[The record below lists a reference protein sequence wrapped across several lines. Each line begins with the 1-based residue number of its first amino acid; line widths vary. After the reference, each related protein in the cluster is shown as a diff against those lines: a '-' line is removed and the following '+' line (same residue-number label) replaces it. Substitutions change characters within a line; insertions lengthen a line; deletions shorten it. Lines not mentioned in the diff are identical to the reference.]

1 MAALAKATAFM
12 RSERVSPAASICF
25 AAVCTALSTGLYP
38 LLKALFALAA
48 GGFAGFFHSDR
59 LRVSTPLPDLT
70 PFIFATQSLAG
81 FKGSNG
87 SSNHGTP

>member
-1 MAALAKATAFM
+1 M

-25 AAVCTALSTGLYP
+25 AAVCTALSTGIPP
-38 LLKALFALAA
+38 LLKALFGLAA
-48 GGFAGFFHSDR
+48 GGFAGFFPSDR
-59 LRVSTPLPDLT
+59 LRVSAPLPDLT
-70 PFIFATQSLAG
+70 LFIFATQSLVG